1 MAKSADM
8 IINQPNDGRRAAEP
22 ALQGQKRKSKAG
34 RWLQNQ
40 APSMVLLAPFTI
52 LFFTF
57 TILPILAAVVL
68 SFTYFNMGEAPTFVG
83 FDNYIRMFFDDTVFL
98 IALRNTAVFA
108 MITGPI
114 SYVLSFFV
122 AWLIN
127 EFPRGVR
134 TVLTLIFYLPSLAG
148 NVYFVWTYIFSGDSY
163 GFLNNLLL
171 QTGILTDPIQW
182 LTDTKYMMGVVIV
195 VILWLSMGTG
205 FLSFVA
211 GLQSLDRELFEA
223 AAVDGLPNRFAEL
236 WYITLPQMGPQ
247 LLFGAVMQISTS
259 FAIGYEC
266 MNLTGFPSTDYA
278 TQTLVLHILDFGSQR
293 YEMGYACAVAVVLF
307 ALMLIMWKAVNK
319 LLSKWQ

>member
-1 MAKSADM
+1 MTNSLTGSRQKTLHTH
-8 IINQPNDGRRAAEP
+8 RR
-22 ALQGQKRKSKAG
+22 LRSWTKRNGAN
-34 RWLQNQ
+34 L
-40 APSMVLLAPFTI
+40 VFLAPFTV

-57 TILPILAAVVL
+57 TILPILEAIVL
-68 SFTYFNMGEAPTFVG
+68 SFTYFNMVAAPTWVG
-83 FDNYIRMFFDDTVFL
+83 FSNYVRMFFDDNVFL
-98 IALRNTAVFA
+98 IALRNTAIFA

-114 SYVLSFFV
+114 SYILSFLI

-127 EFPRGVR
+127 EFPHTLR
-134 TVLTLIFYLPSLAG
+134 TVLTLVFYLPSLAG

-163 GFLNNLLL
+163 GLLNS
-171 QTGILTDPIQW
+171 ILVKLSLVTDPIQW
-182 LTDTKYMMGVVIV
+182 LTDTKYMMAVVIV
-195 VILWLSMGTG
+195 VILWLSLGTG

-223 AAVDGLPNRFAEL
+223 AAIDGLPNRFAEL

-278 TQTLVLHILDFGSQR
+278 TQTLVLHILDFGQKR
-293 YEMGYACAVAVVLF
+293 FEMGYACAVAVVLF
-307 ALMLIMWKAVNK
+307 GLMLIMWTLINK
-319 LLSKWQ
+319 LLSKWL

>member
-1 MAKSADM
+1 MTNSLTGSRQKTLHTH
-8 IINQPNDGRRAAEP
+8 RR
-22 ALQGQKRKSKAG
+22 LRSWTKRNGAN
-34 RWLQNQ
+34 L
-40 APSMVLLAPFTI
+40 VFLAPFTV

-57 TILPILAAVVL
+57 TILPILAAIVL
-68 SFTYFNMGEAPTFVG
+68 SFTYFNMVAAPTWVG
-83 FDNYIRMFFDDTVFL
+83 FSNYVRMFFDDNVFL
-98 IALRNTAVFA
+98 IALRNTAIFA

-114 SYVLSFFV
+114 SYILSFLI

-127 EFPRGVR
+127 EFPHTLR
-134 TVLTLIFYLPSLAG
+134 TVLTLVFYLPSLAG

-163 GFLNNLLL
+163 GLLNS
-171 QTGILTDPIQW
+171 ILVKLSLVTDPIQW
-182 LTDTKYMMGVVIV
+182 LTDTKYMMAVVIV
-195 VILWLSMGTG
+195 VILWLSLGTG

-223 AAVDGLPNRFAEL
+223 AAIDGLPNRFAEL

-278 TQTLVLHILDFGSQR
+278 TQTLVLHILDFGQKR
-293 YEMGYACAVAVVLF
+293 FEMGYACAVAVVLVG
-307 ALMLIMWKAVNK
+307 LMLIMWTLINK
-319 LLSKWQ
+319 LLSKWL

>member
-1 MAKSADM
+1 MTNSLTESRQKT
-8 IINQPNDGRRAAEP
+8 PHTHRR
-22 ALQGQKRKSKAG
+22 LRSWTKRNGAN
-34 RWLQNQ
+34 L
-40 APSMVLLAPFTI
+40 VFLAPFTV

-57 TILPILAAVVL
+57 TILPILAAIVL
-68 SFTYFNMGEAPTFVG
+68 SFTYFNMVAAPTWVG
-83 FDNYIRMFFDDTVFL
+83 FSNYVRMFFDDNVFL
-98 IALRNTAVFA
+98 IALRNTAIFA

-114 SYVLSFFV
+114 SYILSFLI

-127 EFPRGVR
+127 ELPHTLR
-134 TVLTLIFYLPSLAG
+134 TVLTLVFYLPSLAG

-163 GFLNNLLL
+163 GLLNS
-171 QTGILTDPIQW
+171 ILVKLSLVTDPIQW
-182 LTDTKYMMGVVIV
+182 LTDTKYMMAVVIV
-195 VILWLSMGTG
+195 VILWLSLGTG

-223 AAVDGLPNRFAEL
+223 AAIDGLPNRFAEL

-278 TQTLVLHILDFGSQR
+278 TQTLVLHILDFGQKR
-293 YEMGYACAVAVVLF
+293 FEMGYACAVAVVLF
-307 ALMLIMWKAVNK
+307 GLMLIMWTLINK
-319 LLSKWQ
+319 LLSKWL

>member
-1 MAKSADM
+1 MTNSLTGSRQKTLHT
-8 IINQPNDGRRAAEP
+8 RRR
-22 ALQGQKRKSKAG
+22 LRSWTKRNGAN
-34 RWLQNQ
+34 L
-40 APSMVLLAPFTI
+40 VFLAPFTV

-57 TILPILAAVVL
+57 TILPILAAIVL
-68 SFTYFNMGEAPTFVG
+68 SFTYFNMVAAPTWVG
-83 FDNYIRMFFDDTVFL
+83 FSNYVRMFFDDNVFL
-98 IALRNTAVFA
+98 IALRNTAIFA

-114 SYVLSFFV
+114 SYILSFLI

-127 EFPRGVR
+127 EFPHTLR
-134 TVLTLIFYLPSLAG
+134 TVLTLVFYLPSLAG

-163 GFLNNLLL
+163 GLLNS
-171 QTGILTDPIQW
+171 ILVKLSLVTDPIQW
-182 LTDTKYMMGVVIV
+182 LTDTKYMMAVVIV
-195 VILWLSMGTG
+195 VILWLSLGTG

-223 AAVDGLPNRFAEL
+223 AAIDGLPNRFAEL

-278 TQTLVLHILDFGSQR
+278 TQTLVLHILDFGQKR
-293 YEMGYACAVAVVLF
+293 FEMGYACAVAVVLF
-307 ALMLIMWKAVNK
+307 GLMLIMWTLINK
-319 LLSKWQ
+319 LLSKWL

>member
-1 MAKSADM
+1 MTNSLTESRQKTLHTH
-8 IINQPNDGRRAAEP
+8 RR
-22 ALQGQKRKSKAG
+22 LRSWTKRNGAN
-34 RWLQNQ
+34 L
-40 APSMVLLAPFTI
+40 VFLAPFTV

-57 TILPILAAVVL
+57 TILPILAAIVL
-68 SFTYFNMGEAPTFVG
+68 SFTYFNMVAAPTWVG
-83 FDNYIRMFFDDTVFL
+83 FSNYVRMFFDDNVFL
-98 IALRNTAVFA
+98 IALRNTAIFA

-114 SYVLSFFV
+114 SYILSFLI

-127 EFPRGVR
+127 EFPHTLR
-134 TVLTLIFYLPSLAG
+134 TVLTLVFYLPSLAG

-163 GFLNNLLL
+163 GLLNSLLVKL
-171 QTGILTDPIQW
+171 SLVTDPLQW
-182 LTDTKYMMGVVIV
+182 LTDTKYMMAVVIV
-195 VILWLSMGTG
+195 VILWLSLGTG

-223 AAVDGLPNRFAEL
+223 AAIDGLPNRFAEL

-278 TQTLVLHILDFGSQR
+278 TQTLVLHILDFGQKR
-293 YEMGYACAVAVVLF
+293 FEMGYACAVAVVLF
-307 ALMLIMWKAVNK
+307 GLMLIMWTLINK
-319 LLSKWQ
+319 LLSKWL

>member
-1 MAKSADM
+1 MTNSLTGSRQKTLHTH
-8 IINQPNDGRRAAEP
+8 RR
-22 ALQGQKRKSKAG
+22 LRSWTKRNGAN
-34 RWLQNQ
+34 L
-40 APSMVLLAPFTI
+40 VFLAPFTV

-57 TILPILAAVVL
+57 TILPILAAIVL
-68 SFTYFNMGEAPTFVG
+68 SFTYFNMVSAPTWVG
-83 FDNYIRMFFDDTVFL
+83 FSNYVRMFFDDNVFL
-98 IALRNTAVFA
+98 IALRNTAIFA

-114 SYVLSFFV
+114 SYILSFLI

-127 EFPRGVR
+127 EFPHTLR
-134 TVLTLIFYLPSLAG
+134 TVLTLVFYLPSLAG

-163 GFLNNLLL
+163 GLLNS
-171 QTGILTDPIQW
+171 ILVKLALVTDPIQW
-182 LTDTKYMMGVVIV
+182 LTDTKYMMAVVIV
-195 VILWLSMGTG
+195 VILWLSLGTG

-223 AAVDGLPNRFAEL
+223 AAIDGLPNRFAEL

-278 TQTLVLHILDFGSQR
+278 TQTLVLHILDFGQKR
-293 YEMGYACAVAVVLF
+293 FEMGYACAVAVVLF
-307 ALMLIMWKAVNK
+307 GLMLIMWTLINK
-319 LLSKWQ
+319 LLSKWL

>member
-1 MAKSADM
+1 MTNSLTESRQKT
-8 IINQPNDGRRAAEP
+8 PHTHRR
-22 ALQGQKRKSKAG
+22 LRSWTKRNGAN
-34 RWLQNQ
+34 L
-40 APSMVLLAPFTI
+40 VFLAPFTV

-57 TILPILAAVVL
+57 TILPILAAIVL
-68 SFTYFNMGEAPTFVG
+68 SFTYFNMVAVPTWVG
-83 FDNYIRMFFDDTVFL
+83 FSNYVRMFFDDNVFL
-98 IALRNTAVFA
+98 IALRNTAIFA

-114 SYVLSFFV
+114 SYILSFLI

-127 EFPRGVR
+127 EFPHTLR
-134 TVLTLIFYLPSLAG
+134 TVLTLVFYLPSLAG

-163 GFLNNLLL
+163 GLLNS
-171 QTGILTDPIQW
+171 ILVKLSLVTDPIQW
-182 LTDTKYMMGVVIV
+182 LTDTKYMMAVVIV
-195 VILWLSMGTG
+195 VILWLSLGTG

-223 AAVDGLPNRFAEL
+223 AAIDGLPNRFTEL

-278 TQTLVLHILDFGSQR
+278 TQTLVLHILDFGQKR
-293 YEMGYACAVAVVLF
+293 FEMGYACAVAVVLF
-307 ALMLIMWKAVNK
+307 GLMLIMWTLINK
-319 LLSKWQ
+319 LLSKWL

>member
-1 MAKSADM
+1 MA
-8 IINQPNDGRRAAEP
+8 QTVTELRQRP
-22 ALQGQKRKSKAG
+22 SKTG
-34 RWLQNQ
+34 RWLQAQ
-40 APSMVLLAPFTI
+40 GPSLVFLAPFTI

-83 FDNYIRMFFDDTVFL
+83 LDNYIRMFFDDTVFL
-98 IALRNTAVFA
+98 TALKNTAVFA

-163 GFLNNLLL
+163 GFLNNLLM
-171 QTGILTDPIQW
+171 QIGILTDPIQW

-195 VILWLSMGTG
+195 VILWLSLGTG

-211 GLQSLDRELFEA
+211 GLQSLDRELYEA

-307 ALMLIMWKAVNK
+307 VLMLLMWTAVNK